1 MQHKTRWW
9 WWWWWRRM
17 LKTKKESRRQR
28 ETLFCLL
35 LFFLTFVL
43 PLVMV
48 NGNSGWEAFVQKA
61 DNIALSSLAGGGGS
75 IPGNLD
81 LKTLEYETEEKRRLV
96 RRRFFLVFV
105 FFFSFLYPLL
115 LLLLLLL
122 SFWVVHIKNK
132 IRGFFGFFFSCQFC
146 LLFPAK
152 DVFLFL
158 RGEWNWRFSV
168 TKKGL
173 KQKRKRGFGREGRK
187 IQEEKK
193 RGEEKRN
200 KEKKGEKTQGF
211 LFSWGWRERT
221 KKEKRKAR
229 KRSSSFFSAI
239 LMKHK
244 CDDDQKTDQTTKK
257 RHQHPSSL
265 LLFGLN
271 ITLSKRGHGKPPQ
284 TFKFCCM
291 DETFFWVKSKKHV

>member
-1 MQHKTRWW
+1 MRGFCTEGWQYCFVEPC
-9 WWWWWRRM
+9 WRRRIYPRESGP
-17 LKTKKESRRQR
+17 KDFGVWNRGKKAAGEK
-28 ETLFCLL
+28 EV
-35 LFFLTFVL
+35 FFGVC
-43 PLVMV
+43 
-48 NGNSGWEAFVQKA
+48 
-61 DNIALSSLAGGGGS
+61 
-75 IPGNLD
+75 
-81 LKTLEYETEEKRRLV
+81 
-96 RRRFFLVFV
+96 FL
-105 FFFSFLYPLL
+105 FFFS
-115 LLLLLLL
+115 L
-122 SFWVVHIKNK
+122 SFVVVIVVVVVLLGCAYKK
-132 IRGFFGFFFSCQFC
+132 LKSVVFFGFFFSCQFC

-211 LFSWGWRERT
+211 LFSWRWRERT

>member
-1 MQHKTRWW
+1 
-9 WWWWWRRM
+9 M

-48 NGNSGWEAFVQKA
+48 NGNPGWEAFVQKA

-173 KQKRKRGFGREGRK
+173 KQKKKERIWKGGEKDSRRKKERGGKKEQGEKRGKNPR
-187 IQEEKK
+187 
-193 RGEEKRN
+193 
-200 KEKKGEKTQGF
+200 
-211 LFSWGWRERT
+211 FS
-221 KKEKRKAR
+221 
-229 KRSSSFFSAI
+229 F
-239 LMKHK
+239 
-244 CDDDQKTDQTTKK
+244 
-257 RHQHPSSL
+257 
-265 LLFGLN
+265 
-271 ITLSKRGHGKPPQ
+271 
-284 TFKFCCM
+284 
-291 DETFFWVKSKKHV
+291 